1 MADRG
6 ADGFVLVVALLVL
19 VLTSALVTALVS
31 VTASET
37 LIAANFRQS
46 QEALHAA
53 DAGAERALG
62 DLAAATDWDQVL
74 GGAVQSTFAD
84 GAPFGTRGTPGGA
97 QVDLTEVENVANCR
111 KPTACSGAEMD
122 LSTVE
127 RPWGPNNPRWQLYA
141 YGRLED
147 VVPGVVIDSPYYVIV
162 LVADDP
168 SETDGNP
175 LLDALPEKPGTG
187 VLVLRAEAFGPRAT
201 HKIVELTISR
211 TSHGSVRVVSWREL
225 R

>member
-1 MADRG
+1 MDHRREG
-6 ADGFVLVVALLVL
+6 GFVLLVVLLVL
-19 VLTSALVTALVS
+19 VLISAFVTALVS

-46 QEALHAA
+46 QEAVHAA
-53 DAGAERALG
+53 EAGAERALA

-84 GAPFGTRGTPGGA
+84 GMPFGTHGTLGA
-97 QVDLTEVENVANCR
+97 PLVDLSEVENIANCR

-127 RPWGPNNPRWQLYA
+127 RPWGSNNPRWQLYG
-141 YGRLED
+141 YGKLEN
-147 VVPGVVIDSPYYVIV
+147 VLSGVVIDSPYYVIV
-162 LVADDP
+162 LVGDDP
-168 SETDGNP
+168 SENDGNP
-175 LLDALPEKPGTG
+175 LLDARPENPGSG
-187 VLVLRAEAFGPRAT
+187 ILVLRAEAFGPRAT
-201 HKIVELTISR
+201 HKILELTISR
-211 TSHGSVRVVSWREL
+211 TSYGGVRVVSWREL